1 MKNQQENISAGAAL
15 LRSTSGVDTPVTN
28 SLCCVAAGI
37 TAPSSATTEARIP
50 HEKLRRAAVSD
61 ATLTASGHPPAQP
74 FMGYTHVSEL
84 LDCNATRL
92 PVER

>member
-1 MKNQQENISAGAAL
+1 MKNQQENTSALPAL
-15 LRSTSGVDTPVTN
+15 LRSTSGVDTPETH
-28 SLCCVAAGI
+28 SLCCAAAGI
-37 TAPSSATTEARIP
+37 IAPSSATAKARIP